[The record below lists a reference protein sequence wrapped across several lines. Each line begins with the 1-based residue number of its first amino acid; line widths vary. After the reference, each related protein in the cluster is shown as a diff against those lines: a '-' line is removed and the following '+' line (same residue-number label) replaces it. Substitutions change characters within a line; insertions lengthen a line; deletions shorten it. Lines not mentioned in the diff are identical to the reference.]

1 MPRTIRVNISHDPN
15 YRIFVYNNDYDFDTK
30 IKNYIH
36 PGDKLSLIP
45 YGIIAPEDTEM
56 FTTKY
61 NNNNYKIFILD
72 FIKRKNNKYI
82 IDIDPEHNSYFDLV
96 CLFNLY
102 SKKVKYDE
110 YQSTI
115 YDSHFTGS
123 DILVFNNSLVKVG
136 NCWFLEF
143 DH

>member
-1 MPRTIRVNISHDPN
+1 MPKTIWVNITDDPK
-15 YRIFVYNNDYDFDTK
+15 YNRWHYNSNNNFKTE

-45 YGIIAPEDTEM
+45 HGLTAPEDDIM
-56 FTTKY
+56 LTTKY
-61 NNNNYKIFILD
+61 NDNYKIFILD
-72 FIKRKNNKYI
+72 FIKRENNKYI
-82 IDIDPEHNSYFDLV
+82 IDIEPEYNSYFDLI

-102 SKKVKYDE
+102 SKKVKYDA
-110 YQSTI
+110 YDSTI

-123 DILVFNNSLVKVG
+123 DILVFNNNLAKVG
-136 NCWFLEF
+136 NCWFLSF